1 MFKWIRRNKEW
12 MFCGISIPVL
22 VALTNRFK
30 TKAGGH
36 AQQPRD
42 NLSNTQ
48 QVGISKSLALRNGN
62 AQPSETSSGSLDH
75 LQTGRDPVISMD
87 FSYTDVNAKLTE
99 KREMIMRQIWGRAQK
114 MLTGTVIQAGLL
126 RMKTVVPVLQYASL
140 EEDGYL
146 QERWAALLANA
157 AIERGPSHAAFAE
170 VLRQLTV
177 QEVRFSDALYNL
189 AEQRTIELTNV
200 PLQQRAAESVRNL
213 GTRSDLHKLYCA
225 TVHIE
230 STPNSMYEFSIA
242 LDNLRRCQ
250 IIQGPGMEHPQISL
264 TVFGIEFISACRPPE
279 MDASGKGKE
288 S

>member
-1 MFKWIRRNKEW
+1 
-12 MFCGISIPVL
+12 MFCGISIPIL

-30 TKAGGH
+30 TKARGQ
-36 AQQPRD
+36 AQQSHE
-42 NLSNTQ
+42 NLSNFQ

-62 AQPSETSSGSLDH
+62 AEPSETSSSPLDH
-75 LQTGRDPVISMD
+75 LQASRNPVISMD
-87 FSYTDVNAKLTE
+87 FSYIAVNAQLTE
-99 KREMIMRQIWGRAQK
+99 RREIIMRQIWGRAQE
-114 MLTGTVIQAGLL
+114 MLTGKAIQAGLL

-157 AIERGPSHAAFAE
+157 AIERGPTHAAFAE

-177 QEVRFSDALYNL
+177 QEIRFSDALYNL
-189 AEQRTIELTNV
+189 AEQRTIELKNV

-213 GTRSDLHKLYCA
+213 GTRGDLHKLYCA
-225 TVHIE
+225 AVHTE
-230 STPNSMYEFSIA
+230 STPNSMYEFSIV

-250 IIQGPGMEHPQISL
+250 IIQVPGMEHPQVSF

-279 MDASGKGKE
+279 QDTSRKE
-288 S
+288 GES